1 MDHFEKTLNS
11 LNTIENFKRKSL
23 TSFFY
28 DNEAITLTFRKI
40 INSFISY
47 DEDSHDY
54 SADIY
59 RDITYQNLEN
69 IDQLVSVIS
78 KIAYI
83 ENNLKN
89 ISFSCKDTLK
99 NDFSV
104 SIFKES
110 INNVFKALDEIG
122 IDKSIILGGIYV
134 HTLRGTRANNLHSY
148 IEDNYLDPN
157 IKLNVKE
164 FILID
169 NDQFTLDYP
178 VYLASLYRSPDS
190 LDKLIP
196 VTNFSN
202 LDIINYVNLSH
213 DDNYYNEYYINASS
227 GIENI
232 FIDPEKHTT
241 FISNINNHK
250 AVEPFYANKNDF
262 QKGIILKQKECILP
276 NKDICLL
283 LSFDTTSFIYKDNI
297 PALKNIF
304 DKYSFIN
311 DEKESIL
318 IVSSFIND
326 KEKHLSGDREI
337 LLDWNWNSGKG
348 EPISYLIN
356 QQKLFKYK
364 LLEIFENKQHDIF
377 NYLRNIH
384 EERNSNFNKKVLKMV
399 KAETNIM
406 EEYIKSLTDKNQS
419 GIKKDSDSIMNIIK
433 NYFFII
439 NLIKDNLD
447 DIWTK
452 ENTSQFIEKEIL
464 HIKEFSDD
472 MYSTLNEK
480 DKNIINFFCISF
492 EKEFLNLMQDNKDIK
507 INKILK
513 SRI

>member
-1 MDHFEKTLNS
+1 MDNFEKTLNS
-11 LNTIENFKRKSL
+11 LHTIENFKKQSL
-23 TSFFY
+23 MSFFY
-28 DNEAITLTFRKI
+28 DNEAITLAFRKI

-47 DEDSHDY
+47 DENSHDY

-59 RDITYQNLEN
+59 RDITYQNLEDSQKL
-69 IDQLVSVIS
+69 ISVIS

-104 SIFKES
+104 NMFKNS
-110 INNVFKALDEIG
+110 INNVFQALDEIG

-169 NDQFTLDYP
+169 NDQFSLDYP

-196 VTNFSN
+196 ATNFSN
-202 LDIINYVNLSH
+202 LEIIKYVNLSH
-213 DDNYYNEYYINASS
+213 NDNYYNEYYINASS
-227 GIENI
+227 GIDNI
-232 FIDPEKHTT
+232 FIDPEKHPT

-250 AVEPFYANKNDF
+250 PVDPFYANKNDF
-262 QKGIILKQKECILP
+262 QKGLILNQKECILP
-276 NKDICLL
+276 NKDLCLL
-283 LSFDTTSFIYKDNI
+283 LSFDTTSFIYKNNT

-304 DKYSFIN
+304 DKYSFID

-326 KEKHLSGDREI
+326 KENHLSGDREM
-337 LLDWNWNSGKG
+337 LVDWNWNSGKG

-356 QQKLFKYK
+356 HQKLFKYK
-364 LLEIFENKQHDIF
+364 ILEIFKDKQNDII
-377 NYLRNIH
+377 NYFKDIY
-384 EERNSNFNKKVLKMV
+384 EQRNSNFNKKVLKMI

-406 EEYIKSLTDKNQS
+406 EKYIKSLTGVKEDN
-419 GIKKDSDSIMNIIK
+419 DSIKNIIK
-433 NYFFII
+433 DYFFII

-447 DIWTK
+447 NVWVK
-452 ENTSQFIEKEIL
+452 ENTSQFIEKELL
-464 HIKEFSDD
+464 HLKEFSDD
-472 MYSTLNEK
+472 ISSTLNEK
-480 DKNIINFFCISF
+480 DKGIMNFFIVSF
-492 EKEFLNLMQDNKDIK
+492 EKEFLNLMQDNNNIK

-513 SRI
+513 NRI

>member
-11 LNTIENFKRKSL
+11 LNIIENFKKKSL
-23 TSFFY
+23 ISFFY
-28 DNEAITLTFRKI
+28 DNESITLAFRKI

-69 IDQLVSVIS
+69 NEQLVSVIS

-89 ISFSCKDTLK
+89 ITFSCKDTLK

-110 INNVFKALDEIG
+110 VNNVFKALDEIG

-134 HTLRGTRANNLHSY
+134 HTLRGTRVNKLHSY

-169 NDQFTLDYP
+169 NDQFALDYP
-178 VYLASLYRSPDS
+178 VYLAAIYRSPDS

-196 VTNFSN
+196 ATDFSN

-213 DDNYYNEYYINASS
+213 DDNYYNEYYINASY

-232 FIDPEKHTT
+232 FIDPEKHAN

-250 AVEPFYANKNDF
+250 PVEPFYANKNDF
-262 QKGIILKQKECILP
+262 QKGLILKQEECILP
-276 NKDICLL
+276 NKDLCLL

-318 IVSSFIND
+318 IVSGFIND
-326 KEKHLSGDREI
+326 KENHLSGDREM
-337 LLDWNWNSGKG
+337 LLDWNWSSGKG

-356 QQKLFKYK
+356 HQKLFKYK
-364 LLEIFENKQHDIF
+364 LLEIFKDKQEDII
-377 NYLRNIH
+377 NYYKNIY
-384 EERNSNFNKKVLKMV
+384 EQKDSNFNKKVLRMV

-406 EEYIKSLTDKNQS
+406 EQYIKSLTDKNRKDL
-419 GIKKDSDSIMNIIK
+419 KKNSDSIKNII
-433 NYFFII
+433 NDYFSII
-439 NLIKDNLD
+439 NLVKNNLQ
-447 DIWTK
+447 DIWIK
-452 ENTSQFIEKEIL
+452 ENTSQLIEKELL

-472 MYSTLNEK
+472 ISCALNEK
-480 DKNIINFFCISF
+480 DKNIINFFIVSF
-492 EKEFLNLMQDNKDIK
+492 EKEFLNLMQDSSEIK

-513 SRI
+513 NRI